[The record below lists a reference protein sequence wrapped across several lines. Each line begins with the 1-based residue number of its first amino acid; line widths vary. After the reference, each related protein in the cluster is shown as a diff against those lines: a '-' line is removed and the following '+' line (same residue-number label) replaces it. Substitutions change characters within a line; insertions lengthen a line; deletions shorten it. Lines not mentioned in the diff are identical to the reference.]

1 MTIPK
6 KLKGK
11 SFHKNGKKTTSTKP
25 MAKKVAMVKDNLPI
39 LKKWPKNVKIEF
51 EDEFLNNSLLRDNIL
66 E

>member
-11 SFHKNGKKTTSTKP
+11 SFHKNGKKETTLKP
-25 MAKKVAMVKDNLPI
+25 RAKKSYPVKSEPLMTKN
-39 LKKWPKNVKIEF
+39 WPKNVKLEF
-51 EDEFLNNSLLRDNIL
+51 EDEFLNNSILIDNIL